1 MKKNIVCLLLALA
14 LTLTGCAESG
24 NTKELTPTNEEN
36 AASETAVGA
45 DSTADADQGSETSS
59 MTTAKETAD
68 SGTAANESLDDTS
81 IGPVSFTPNDDGFSM
96 VYGNTTLHAY
106 FKRQNVVPGDGKF
119 VLHNAADDSIV
130 EEIDLRDTSK
140 CYVAEADSMFYML
153 GWDNGTHIV
162 VQLKDTPKLGQS
174 YYVTLEEGA
183 FTSQD
188 GTLRSKP
195 VTDRN
200 IWQMNIEEYGVLPDV
215 KSGSSVYVGDVL
227 KAQVILKAP
236 AVVAKVENY
245 DENRVRFN
253 EKEFTQSG
261 QLEIKIYQIGDDPFH
276 VNFYDGDDNLLGTAR
291 ISYNAA
297 MPPEPEPEKSP
308 AKTVTQL

>member
-1 MKKNIVCLLLALA
+1 MKRNIVCLLLALA
-14 LTLTGCAESG
+14 LTLTGCGENGS
-24 NTKELTPTNEEN
+24 TKELTPTNEEN
-36 AASETAVGA
+36 AASEA
-45 DSTADADQGSETSS
+45 DDETDSADAADQEPGTSSASDNQQAAGSE
-59 MTTAKETAD
+59 AAEET
-68 SGTAANESLDDTS
+68 LDETS
-81 IGPVSFTPNDDGFSM
+81 IGPVSFTPNDNGFSM

-119 VLHNAADDSIV
+119 VLHNAADDSVV
-130 EEIDLRDTSK
+130 EEIDLRDNSK

-162 VQLKDTPKLGQS
+162 IQLKDTPKLGQS
-174 YYVTLEEGA
+174 YYATLEEGA

-188 GTLRSKP
+188 GTIRSKA
-195 VTDRN
+195 VTDKS
-200 IWQMNIEEYGVLPDV
+200 IWQMNIAEYGVLPDV

-227 KAQVILKAP
+227 KAKVILKAP
-236 AVVAKVENY
+236 AVTAKVENY

-253 EKEFTQSG
+253 DKEFTQSG
-261 QLEIKIYQIGDDPFH
+261 ELEIKIYQIGDDPFN
-276 VNFYDGDDNLLGTAR
+276 VNFYDDDDNLLGTAR
-291 ISYNAA
+291 ISYNAT

>member
-14 LTLTGCAESG
+14 LTLTGCGESG
-24 NTKELTPTNEEN
+24 NTRELTPTNEEN
-36 AASETAVGA
+36 AASEAA
-45 DSTADADQGSETSS
+45 DEADREENAASE
-59 MTTAKETAD
+59 AE
-68 SGTAANESLDDTS
+68 TS
-81 IGPVSFTPNDDGFSM
+81 IGPVSFTPNDNGFSM

-119 VLHNAADDSIV
+119 VLHNAADDSVV
-130 EEIDLRDTSK
+130 EEIDLRDSSK

-153 GWDNGTHIV
+153 GWNNGTHIV
-162 VQLKDTPKLGQS
+162 IQLKDTPKLGQS
-174 YYVTLEEGA
+174 YYATLEEGA

-188 GTLRSKP
+188 GTIRSKA
-195 VTDRN
+195 VTDKS
-200 IWQMNIEEYGVLPDV
+200 IWPMNIAEYGVLPDV

-227 KAQVILKAP
+227 KAQIILKAP
-236 AVVAKVENY
+236 AVTAKVENY

-253 EKEFTQSG
+253 DKEFTQSG

-276 VNFYDGDDNLLGTAR
+276 VNFYDDHENLLGTAR

>member
-1 MKKNIVCLLLALA
+1 MKRNIVCLLLALA
-14 LTLTGCAESG
+14 LTLTGCGENGS
-24 NTKELTPTNEEN
+24 TKELTPTNEEN
-36 AASETAVGA
+36 AASEAVDET
-45 DSTADADQGSETSS
+45 DSADAAGQEPGTSSASDNQQAAGSE
-59 MTTAKETAD
+59 
-68 SGTAANESLDDTS
+68 AAEEMLDETS
-81 IGPVSFTPNDDGFSM
+81 IGPVSFTPNDNGFSM

-119 VLHNAADDSIV
+119 VLHNAADDSVV
-130 EEIDLRDTSK
+130 EEIDLRDNSK

-162 VQLKDTPKLGQS
+162 IQLKDTPKLGQS
-174 YYVTLEEGA
+174 YYATLEEGA

-188 GTLRSKP
+188 GTIRSKA
-195 VTDRN
+195 VTDKN
-200 IWQMNIEEYGVLPDV
+200 IWPMNIAEYGVLPDV
-215 KSGSSVYVGDVL
+215 KSGSYVYVGDVL
-227 KAQVILKAP
+227 KAQIILKAP
-236 AVVAKVENY
+236 AAVAKVENY

-261 QLEIKIYQIGDDPFH
+261 ELEIKIYQIGDDPFN
-276 VNFYDGDDNLLGTAR
+276 VNFYDNDENLLGTAR